1 MSKRDEGAALGFYE
15 EAGYLPAAVRNYLC
29 LLGWSPGENQEI
41 LPITDLIQRFD
52 LPNINWSNARFDGDK
67 LFWMNGE
74 YWRSLS
80 DEDFTNF
87 AGEYLIRTR
96 PGIAQMDPALL
107 KRLLP
112 LIREKVRTG
121 RELAEWLDPYLG
133 DTFEY
138 SDEARKK
145 QLSTPEAGQWLSAL
159 VASLRSLSGSW
170 DDTSVEGA
178 CKKVAEEAGAKPA
191 KVIHLARAAVSGR
204 TVGPSL
210 FGLMSA
216 LGRDR
221 VLARLERTKQELA
234 AGRLAVA

>member
-1 MSKRDEGAALGFYE
+1 MSKRDDGAALGFYE
-15 EAGYLPAAVRNYLC
+15 EAGYLPGAVRNYLC

-41 LPITDLIQRFD
+41 LPIAELIQRFD
-52 LPNINWSNARFDGDK
+52 LPHINRSNARFDGDK

-80 DEDFTNF
+80 DSDFQGF
-87 AGEYLIRTR
+87 VDGYLGRTR
-96 PGIAQMDPALL
+96 PQVTQMDPGLL
-107 KRLLP
+107 RRLLP

-121 RELAEWLDPYLG
+121 RELAEWLDPYLSEEYG
-133 DTFEY
+133 Y

-145 QLSTPEAGQWLSAL
+145 QLAAPEAGKWLSAL
-159 VASLRSLSGSW
+159 SVALGGISGTW
-170 DDTSVEGA
+170 DDTAVEGA

-210 FGLMSA
+210 FGLLTA
-216 LGRDR
+216 LGKER
-221 VLARLERTKQELA
+221 VLGRLERTQKLLLD
-234 AGRLAVA
+234 GKLVAT